1 MSGPPPGSFR
11 SVKLDDLPWRASRIA
26 EGVFVKDVAVADGW
40 EMQIVRA
47 EPGTRFSVHRHEGPE
62 FVFILEGEL
71 RQAGH
76 RLMMP
81 WRGGER

>member
-40 EMQIVRA
+40 EMQIVRP
-47 EPGTRFSVHRHEGPE
+47 EPATGS
-62 FVFILEGEL
+62 
-71 RQAGH
+71 
-76 RLMMP
+76 
-81 WRGGER
+81 